1 MGAPV
6 AKAHPAELV
15 LAVEALHVVAA
26 PVLLDA
32 DVAFRAVLS
41 QHRAS
46 KDNEVNRKRIIPN
59 AHNKLRW
66 NYIR

>member
-6 AKAHPAELV
+6 TKAHPAELV
-15 LAVEALHVVAA
+15 LAVEALHVVTA

-46 KDNEVNRKRIIPN
+46 KDDEVNRKKGLFPMLTINYDGII
-59 AHNKLRW
+59 
-66 NYIR
+66 